1 MKIVNSLFI
10 SIYEFNIRY
19 GSFSTHPTPFFT
31 GSKRTS
37 SQKYMRIAD
46 SNRSVLI
53 KTIIESHLNPNPKPN
68 PNPETARPAETV
80 NSTEIYPTVTEIG
93 EIPYCA
99 AIAITDHR
107 TCQSFNTLICHFPP
121 IFYLTFSTLDF
132 ELSTPDN

>member
-46 SNRSVLI
+46 SNRSVFI
-53 KTIIESHLNPNPKPN
+53 KTIIESHLN

-121 IFYLTFSTLDF
+121 IVYLTFSTLDF